1 MTNGLKHSSING
13 WLIALVLDCNKAE
26 IKKQV
31 VRSIHFSFM
40 GERMKK
46 LLPILIVLCTTIA
59 YPQAYLYEL
68 SDNIETY
75 KNKQITMILKLKRYD
90 TVFQVITFYDNKN
103 HDITFDCLSLVK
115 QPWFI
120 QQRLN
125 LHPGMAYRVTFTVK
139 GVGNLKEVIAD
150 LDYFEPAI
158 LQKLP

>member
-1 MTNGLKHSSING
+1 
-13 WLIALVLDCNKAE
+13 
-26 IKKQV
+26 
-31 VRSIHFSFM
+31 
-40 GERMKK
+40 MKR
-46 LLPILIVLCTTIA
+46 LLPLVIVFISTMV
-59 YPQAYLYEL
+59 YPQAYLQEL

-75 KNKQITMILKLKRYD
+75 KNKQMTMILKLKRYD

-103 HDITFDCLSLVK
+103 HDITFDCIPLVK

-125 LHPGMAYRVTFTVK
+125 LHPGMEYTVTFTVK

-150 LDYFEPAI
+150 LNYFEPVI

>member
-1 MTNGLKHSSING
+1 M
-13 WLIALVLDCNKAE
+13 LDCNKSGTHEMA
-26 IKKQV
+26 KWSMH
-31 VRSIHFSFM
+31 SIFM
-40 GERMKK
+40 GNVMKK
-46 LLPILIVLCTTIA
+46 LLPVLIVLFTTIA
-59 YPQAYLYEL
+59 FSQTYLYEL

-75 KNKQITMILKLKRYD
+75 KNKQMTMILKLKRYD

-103 HDITFDCLSLVK
+103 HDITFDCIPLVK

-125 LHPGMAYRVTFTVK
+125 LHPGMEYTVTFTVK

-150 LDYFEPAI
+150 LNYFEPVI